1 MILSI
6 YFTRVS
12 CNESLLIAIC
22 GVLLNKS
29 IWRYSSYCRYSVEI
43 DSSPGLF
50 LILMRLIQVS
60 KDVYIYTNSNTN
72 PRSISCCLTGS
83 QRSSLNYSY
92 ILRSKQSRIP
102 VLMNY

>member
-12 CNESLLIAIC
+12 CNESLLITIC

-29 IWRYSSYCRYSVEI
+29 ICSYSSYCRYSMGI